1 MNRAPRPEF
10 FMLFFLQKQKRHS
23 KNILMN
29 NVIFT
34 LLYIKLNGMLQRI
47 FGHREF
53 LDTLNHHIYIKWVM
67 LHYFMK
73 PVAQYICFQQALFQV
88 CLTVAS
94 THKAAG

>member
-34 LLYIKLNGMLQRI
+34 LLYIKLNGKLQRI

-53 LDTLNHHIYIKWVM
+53 LDTLNHHITSSH
-67 LHYFMK
+67 LHKMGY
-73 PVAQYICFQQALFQV
+73 VALFHETCGSV
-88 CLTVAS
+88 YLLSAS
-94 THKAAG
+94 IISGLFDCCV